1 LSKIK
6 LSDIAA
12 TLKLSKATIS
22 KVLNSY
28 PDVNSKTRERVL
40 QYVKK
45 VGFEPDRNA
54 SYLRTKETNTVALI
68 LPEMNHDFFN
78 SVLAGVLKRAQQSK
92 YNVFVGCS
100 QGSVEEEKKLI
111 SQFLNQNVDAILVAV
126 TQQTNEFKH
135 LDEVQKEGKLLV
147 MFDKIEKIIDCPKII
162 IDDRKAAFDATEHLI
177 LKGCK
182 KILHFR
188 GAYSPQISIDRYLGY
203 RDALEK
209 YDIPFD
215 TSRVFVCENA
225 DGNEGYYNAKKVL
238 DLGIEF
244 DGLFAISDLTAA
256 GAIKLFKEHNIKIPE
271 ELAVVGFSN
280 WRFSQFY
287 FPSITTIDQPGITM
301 GVNVFE
307 AFLNEKSLK
316 KQGLE
321 PENRTLKL
329 PSKLIVRDTTAR

>member
-1 LSKIK
+1 MSKIK

-135 LDEVQKEGKLLV
+135 LEEVQKEGKLLV

-238 DLGIEF
+238 DLGI
-244 DGLFAISDLTAA
+244 
-256 GAIKLFKEHNIKIPE
+256 
-271 ELAVVGFSN
+271 
-280 WRFSQFY
+280 
-287 FPSITTIDQPGITM
+287 
-301 GVNVFE
+301 
-307 AFLNEKSLK
+307 
-316 KQGLE
+316 
-321 PENRTLKL
+321 
-329 PSKLIVRDTTAR
+329 

>member
-1 LSKIK
+1 
-6 LSDIAA
+6 
-12 TLKLSKATIS
+12 
-22 KVLNSY
+22 
-28 PDVNSKTRERVL
+28 
-40 QYVKK
+40 
-45 VGFEPDRNA
+45 
-54 SYLRTKETNTVALI
+54 
-68 LPEMNHDFFN
+68 MNHDFFN

-301 GVNVFE
+301 GVKVFE

>member
-1 LSKIK
+1 M
-6 LSDIAA
+6 
-12 TLKLSKATIS
+12 
-22 KVLNSY
+22 
-28 PDVNSKTRERVL
+28 VL

-92 YNVFVGCS
+92 YNVLVGCS

-111 SQFLNQNVDAILVAV
+111 SQFLNQNVDAILMAV

-135 LDEVQKEGKLLV
+135 LEEVQKEGKLLV

-209 YDIPFD
+209 
-215 TSRVFVCENA
+215 
-225 DGNEGYYNAKKVL
+225 
-238 DLGIEF
+238 
-244 DGLFAISDLTAA
+244 
-256 GAIKLFKEHNIKIPE
+256 
-271 ELAVVGFSN
+271 
-280 WRFSQFY
+280 
-287 FPSITTIDQPGITM
+287 
-301 GVNVFE
+301 
-307 AFLNEKSLK
+307 
-316 KQGLE
+316 
-321 PENRTLKL
+321 
-329 PSKLIVRDTTAR
+329 